1 MLIANLLTTMSFAPS
16 VFLVHFLTLALS
28 RSFFSG
34 ASQAWLYSEL
44 ESRKESEQ
52 FKDILGTSRSLSL
65 LSRTIAW
72 IVGGYI
78 VEFNSHYIYGLTAFS
93 SLIALASAIT
103 ISDRTTTQKADR
115 QSPIRALKLAFL
127 RNRELR
133 WALVQ
138 GSGIF
143 VMVRMVQVNLFQ
155 PILLDKG
162 YDVKMLG
169 HVLAFMTISEAIG
182 SKYTTFFSNKFGLKA
197 ATFYAILSVCAAMS
211 LFGICNYY
219 TSSVNFILF
228 SFFIGVAMPLTR
240 QILNDSLTTPGVRA
254 TFYLSNHFLIEA

>member
-1 MLIANLLTTMSFAPS
+1 MRGLRAKFYVFQTSFQLLFWVPFFYQIQKTSGISPKEIFLIQTIYYLSFAFFEIPTGVIADKLGNKISLIVSSFLMLIANLLTTMSFAPS

-103 ISDRTTTQKADR
+103 ISDRTTTQKQIDNR
-115 QSPIRALKLAFL
+115 QS
-127 RNRELR
+127 
-133 WALVQ
+133 
-138 GSGIF
+138 
-143 VMVRMVQVNLFQ
+143 
-155 PILLDKG
+155 
-162 YDVKMLG
+162 G
-169 HVLAFMTISEAIG
+169 H
-182 SKYTTFFSNKFGLKA
+182 
-197 ATFYAILSVCAAMS
+197 
-211 LFGICNYY
+211 
-219 TSSVNFILF
+219 
-228 SFFIGVAMPLTR
+228 
-240 QILNDSLTTPGVRA
+240 
-254 TFYLSNHFLIEA
+254 